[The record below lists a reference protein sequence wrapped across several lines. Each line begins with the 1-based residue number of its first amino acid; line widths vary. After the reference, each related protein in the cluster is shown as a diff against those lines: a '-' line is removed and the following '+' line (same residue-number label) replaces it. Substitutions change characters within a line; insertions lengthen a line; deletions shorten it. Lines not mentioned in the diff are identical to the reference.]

1 MRVAAELYLAGVGS
15 WLPDEV
21 TTADAVASG
30 RYEEADRK
38 ASGMLAVRVAG
49 ELPAP
54 EMAVRA
60 ARTALRRA
68 GRTGLT
74 PDDYGALLHCA
85 TYHQGP
91 DGWSAPHYVLHRTL
105 DRPVGAAQVGP
116 GCLGML
122 TALEMAAH
130 RLTADDGKD
139 AVLLTAADNFS
150 APLVDRWNSSRL
162 FLLADGGA
170 AAVVSRRDG
179 FARLL
184 SVGSVSAP
192 SMEELHRGGEE
203 LFPPGITVGRSL
215 NFEERSDHWRK
226 RWAEGAAPPKVHL
239 GDVVAEAV
247 DRALVDADT
256 DLEKVARI
264 CHTGYSD
271 GALHTIYLDPLDVE
285 AAHGTW
291 EFTRHIGH
299 VGAADPFIGLEHL
312 WTRGEVAPGDRVLL
326 LAAGPGM
333 EVACAVVEITAPYL
347 PAAGTD
353 SGIDNGTAPQEEDQ

>member
-1 MRVAAELYLAGVGS
+1 MKVTSEVHLAGIGS

-21 TTADAVASG
+21 TTADAVADR
-30 RYEEADRK
+30 RYAEEDRK

-49 ELPAP
+49 ATPAP
-54 EMAVRA
+54 DMAVRA
-60 ARTALRRA
+60 ARSALRRA

-74 PDDYGALLHCA
+74 ADDYGALLHCA

-105 DRPVGAAQVGP
+105 DRPIGAAQVGP

-130 RLTADDGKD
+130 RLVADGGKD
-139 AVLLTAADNFS
+139 AVLITAADNFS
-150 APLVDRWNSSRL
+150 PPLVDRWNSSRL

-170 AAVVSRRDG
+170 AAVVSRRGG

-215 NFEERSDHWRK
+215 NFEERSDYWR
-226 RWAEGAAPPKVHL
+226 RQWAQGAAPPRVHL
-239 GDVVAEAV
+239 GDVVAGAVEA
-247 DRALVDADT
+247 ALEEADT
-256 DLEKVARI
+256 TLEKVARI
-264 CHTGYSD
+264 CHTGYSE
-271 GALHTIYLDPLDVE
+271 GALHTIYLDPLDIE
-285 AAHGTW
+285 AADGTW
-291 EFTRHIGH
+291 EFTRRVGH
-299 VGAADPFIGLEHL
+299 VGAADPFIGLERL

-333 EVACAVVEITAPYL
+333 EVACAVVEITTRHL
-347 PAAGTD
+347 PA
-353 SGIDNGTAPQEEDQ
+353 TARQEEAL

>member
-1 MRVAAELYLAGVGS
+1 MRVTAALHLAGVGS
-15 WLPDEV
+15 WLPEEV
-21 TTADAVASG
+21 TTADAVARG
-30 RYEEADRK
+30 WYEEADRT
-38 ASGMLAVRVAG
+38 AAGMLAVRVAG

-54 EMAVRA
+54 DMAVRA
-60 ARTALRRA
+60 AGTALRRA

-74 PDDYGALLHCA
+74 REDYGALLHCA

-105 DRPVGAAQVGP
+105 DRPIGAAQVGP

-130 RLTADDGKD
+130 RLSSDGGED
-139 AVLLTAADNFS
+139 AVLITAADNFS
-150 APLVDRWNSSRL
+150 APLVDRWRSSRL
-162 FLLADGGA
+162 FLLGDGGA
-170 AAVVSRRDG
+170 AAVLSRREG

-184 SVGSVSAP
+184 SVGAVSAP
-192 SMEELHRGGEE
+192 SMEELHRGGER

-215 NFEERSDHWRK
+215 NFEERSDYWR
-226 RWAEGAAPPKVHL
+226 RQWARGAAPPKTHL
-239 GDVVAEAV
+239 GDVVAQAV
-247 DRALVDADT
+247 GRALDEAGT
-256 DLEKVARI
+256 GLEKVARI
-264 CHTGYSD
+264 CHTGYAE

-285 AAHGTW
+285 AADGTW

-299 VGAADPFIGLEHL
+299 VGAADPFIGLERL

-347 PAAGTD
+347 P
-353 SGIDNGTAPQEEDQ
+353 GTARQEEDL